1 MVSNFILAVTI
12 LAEIFGIGQP
22 TQKLSTEI
30 GENSVFVKS
39 TPGQV
44 LGESSKDSQ
53 LPQIA
58 LSQINPLPQP
68 IQKNQFSTRARSAL
82 VLDMNSNK
90 ILYQK
95 NANLSQPIASITK
108 LMTAVVILDN
118 FNVNETVDISAHS
131 AFQVGSKAHL
141 LPGEQVSA
149 LVVVKEAEIVS
160 GNDAA
165 AALEEHYGQEK
176 LVATMN
182 EKAQFLGMTNSKFAD
197 ATGLDSGNI
206 SNANDLVLLTRYAMK
221 NKIIVDAVIT
231 REYIVVAKN
240 GQTHHL
246 IHTTNRLLNQYPDI
260 IGVKTGFTN
269 EAGNCLIAVA
279 KQNKHQIV
287 SIVLGV
293 DNYDLRFSESRDLLD
308 SAFSG
313 FKW

>member
-1 MVSNFILAVTI
+1 
-12 LAEIFGIGQP
+12 
-22 TQKLSTEI
+22 
-30 GENSVFVKS
+30 
-39 TPGQV
+39 
-44 LGESSKDSQ
+44 
-53 LPQIA
+53 
-58 LSQINPLPQP
+58 
-68 IQKNQFSTRARSAL
+68 
-82 VLDMNSNK
+82 
-90 ILYQK
+90 
-95 NANLSQPIASITK
+95 
-108 LMTAVVILDN
+108 
-118 FNVNETVDISAHS
+118 
-131 AFQVGSKAHL
+131 
-141 LPGEQVSA
+141 
-149 LVVVKEAEIVS
+149 
-160 GNDAA
+160 
-165 AALEEHYGQEK
+165 
-176 LVATMN
+176 MN

-240 GQTHHL
+240 GQTQHL